1 MKKKNTGLKLNIQ
14 KTNIMEFGPITSWQ
28 INEERMEKVTDFTF
42 LGSKTT
48 TDGDMQCHLHVTLQM
63 AAMNL
68 KDTCPLEEK
77 L

>member
-1 MKKKNTGLKLNIQ
+1 
-14 KTNIMEFGPITSWQ
+14 MEFGPITSWQ